1 MYEAKKKRKH
11 GAILSLAQRLE
22 ATRKM
27 RTFHRYVAIGDSTT
41 EGLEDR
47 YPTGGYR
54 GWANRLAA
62 HLNDAFGDVA
72 YANLAV
78 RGLGAYQIKVT
89 QLPKALAMNPDLV
102 TVVAGVNDLLG
113 VRFNV
118 EAVGAQVAQM
128 IEAFRERDATV
139 LTFTMP
145 DITRV
150 NPITRLIRSRLEEL
164 NQCLRETCA
173 RTGALLL
180 DLAASEVA
188 SDTRLWHED
197 RLHANAL
204 GHERTALGLAATL
217 GLPTKRA
224 WNEPLMNLPG
234 PSLTQIIRR
243 EWHWSRTYLF
253 PWMTRHALGQSSADG
268 CVPKRP
274 ELERFDER
282 A

>member
-1 MYEAKKKRKH
+1 M
-11 GAILSLAQRLE
+11 SP
-22 ATRKM
+22 KM
-27 RTFHRYVAIGDSTT
+27 RTFRRYVAIGDSTT
-41 EGLEDR
+41 EGLEDP

-54 GWANRLAA
+54 GWANRFAA
-62 HLNDAFGDVA
+62 HMSAAFGPLE

-78 RGLGAYQIKVT
+78 RGLGAYQIRMT
-89 QLPKALAMNPDLV
+89 QLPKALAMNPDIV

-113 VRFNV
+113 ARFDV
-118 EAVGAQVAQM
+118 ESVSAQVAQM
-128 IEAFRERDATV
+128 IEAFREREVTV

-150 NPITRLIRSRLEEL
+150 NPITRLIRGRLQKL
-164 NQCLRETCA
+164 NQRLRETCA

-188 SDTRLWHED
+188 SDARLWHED
-197 RLHANAL
+197 RLHANSL

-224 WNEPLMNLPG
+224 WNEPLMSVPA
-234 PSLTQIIRR
+234 PSFAQILLR
-243 EWHWSRTYLF
+243 EWHWSRNYLF
-253 PWMTRHALGQSSADG
+253 PWMTRHARGQSSADG

-274 ELERFDER
+274 ELERFDEMEP
-282 A
+282 